1 MKLLFLVDNL
11 KRLVIKE
18 WLIKSI
24 QKVERAY
31 FQSGNALEKYQ
42 KLIILLILLVFCH
55 IKILERIIVN
65 LNNAIL

>member
-31 FQSGNALEKYQ
+31 FQSGNGLEKY
-42 KLIILLILLVFCH
+42 KNLIILLILLVFCH

-65 LNNAIL
+65 LNNTIL

>member
-18 WLIKSI
+18 RLIKSI

-31 FQSGNALEKYQ
+31 FQTGNGLEKYK

-55 IKILERIIVN
+55 IEILERIIVN
-65 LNNAIL
+65 LNNTIL

>member
-1 MKLLFLVDNL
+1 MKLLFLEDNL

>member
-1 MKLLFLVDNL
+1 MRLLFLVDNL